1 MIRPALRGDDSF
13 LRRML
18 YEAAY
23 WRPPRGGAG
32 DVGVISEDETRQP
45 RGAAWFRLLST
56 DNPGYGFIDESM
68 PEVSIVVLGSFRG
81 RGIGT
86 ELLSTLLEKAAD
98 AGFQALSLSVSKDN
112 PALQLYEKLGF
123 AKVKPV
129 EGS

>member
-1 MIRPALRGDDSF
+1 LAS
-13 LRRML
+13 
-18 YEAAY
+18 
-23 WRPPRGGAG
+23 PPGGAG

-68 PEVSIVVLGSFRG
+68 PEVSIVVLGSSRG